1 MNNYASAYTRG
12 SLYPTP
18 PGRSFPSSLPHH
30 AFMFFNSPQPS
41 AILISINFFFFLSSY
56 EFPWALICMMTTS
69 FSFVFCL
76 RRNEWDESIEGEEKK
91 ATKIAGEFRLI
102 DKNSNLRK
110 KHCRK
115 NLEIDFR
122 GNFLKFFF
130 CISIPRQFFDVS
142 CLRATSHR
150 GTWHSS
156 KHH

>member
-12 SLYPTP
+12 SLNPTP

-30 AFMFFNSPQPS
+30 AFMFLNSPQPS
-41 AILISINFFFFLSSY
+41 AILISINFFLSFFLWVSMSINLHDDD
-56 EFPWALICMMTTS
+56 EF
-69 FSFVFCL
+69 FFHFCL
-76 RRNEWDESIEGEEKK
+76 RRKEWDESIEGRKK
-91 ATKIAGEFRLI
+91 IATKIAGEFHLI

-110 KHCRK
+110 KHWWK
-115 NLEIDFR
+115 NLEIDF
-122 GNFLKFFF
+122 FWELFEVLF